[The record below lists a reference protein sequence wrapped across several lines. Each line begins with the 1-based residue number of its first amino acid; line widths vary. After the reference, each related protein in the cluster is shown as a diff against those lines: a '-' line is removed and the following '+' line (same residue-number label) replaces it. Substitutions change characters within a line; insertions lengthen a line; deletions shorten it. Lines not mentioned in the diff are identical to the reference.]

1 MDRLA
6 SAARRPGC
14 AFAVMMA
21 AAALALTGPPAAH
34 AAPSINYRCTPAPA
48 DCSGWFRTD
57 AALSWTVDP
66 EQAVIVGGCQPATIT
81 TDTPGRHEFC
91 RARDGAAEVTVSVT
105 IKRDATPP
113 VVTGGSPSRSAD
125 VNGWYSRAVVV
136 AFTGVDSTS
145 GIARCTRTTY
155 GGPDGAT
162 RSVSGTCIDRA
173 GNTSRPFGYGLRY
186 DATGPVVTRAL
197 PERAPDFMDW
207 FNHAVR
213 FDVFGADATSGL
225 AECPPVVYEGPD
237 GAGAAMLA
245 ACRDR
250 AGNVTTRGFGLRF
263 DATAP
268 VPARP
273 RAAPGDRRIDVKWRQ
288 APDVTAV
295 QVMRSPGL
303 DSALESLVFSGPGS
317 RFRDR
322 EVANG
327 RRYTYSVRLAD
338 AGGNVGTASVSATA
352 GPRLISPAAGAVR
365 TPGRSVRFRWTP
377 VRRASYY
384 NLQLFSGGR
393 KILSVWPDEPH
404 YRLKRRW
411 KHAGHS
417 HRLRT
422 GVYRWYVWPGFGS
435 RRERHFGRLIGRRTL
450 RLRSEPA
457 GR

>member
-1 MDRLA
+1 MA
-6 SAARRPGC
+6 SAARRISLGLTVL
-14 AFAVMMA
+14 AV
-21 AAALALTGPPAAH
+21 AAALALAGAPAAQ
-34 AAPSINYRCTPAPA
+34 AVPSVSYKCTPAPV
-48 DCSGWFRTD
+48 DCSGWFRSD
-57 AALSWTVDP
+57 VRIDWTVIPSD
-66 EQAVIVGGCQPATIT
+66 ADRTGCQDKVFT
-81 TDTPGRHEFC
+81 TDTAGTSEYC
-91 RARDGAAEVTVSVT
+91 SASDGPTVTVELR

-125 VNGWYSRAVVV
+125 VNGWYNRAVVV
-136 AFTGVDSTS
+136 GFSGADATS

-213 FDVFGADATSGL
+213 FDVFGADATSGVT
-225 AECPPVVYEGPD
+225 ECPPVVYEGPD

-250 AGNVTTRGFGLRF
+250 AGNVTTRRFGLRF
-263 DATAP
+263 DASAP

-273 RAAPGDRRIDVKWRQ
+273 RAAPADRRIDVKWRQ

-303 DSALESLVFSGPGS
+303 DSAPESLVFSGPGS

-322 EVANG
+322 EVSNG

-338 AGGNVGTASVSATA
+338 AAGNVGTASVSTTA
-352 GPRLISPAAGAVR
+352 GPRLISPAAAAVR

-384 NLQLFSGGR
+384 NLQLFRGGR

-417 HRLRT
+417 HRLRS

-450 RLRSEPA
+450 RVRSEPA